1 MLVINQPLA
10 FGALAVCSVA
20 LLALGWAGRQRVELM
35 GVDGAQEKAQADQ
48 SMVRSCAFAVAPRLH
63 SCVLFGVCDC

>member
-1 MLVINQPLA
+1 MLVANQPGRRGLA

-48 SMVRSCAFAVAPRLH
+48 SVVSRK
-63 SCVLFGVCDC
+63 